1 MLIQTSKSFN
11 LNNIYELRQISVWGQ
26 RYPKRKM
33 HLNRIG
39 LFDSQRNAE
48 ESMRL
53 DIQAEKEQ
61 YKSWGRDDYKKECL
75 GYLISSQQVLH
86 RELPDFSYHPK
97 WWSYNADGEP
107 NDHSLATEQGAFY
120 GRPTE
125 KVCFQVGDFVE
136 VLGYDSI
143 ELAIVGMLPPTPERY
158 EELKQRWLEK
168 HDDCP
173 SLMDESDDCYLVYT
187 IGEGDTHQHIECYKV
202 FPPSKP
208 VPPTIARK
216 LRDTI
221 YKQVQS

>member
-1 MLIQTSKSFN
+1 MTETV
-11 LNNIYELRQISVWGQ
+11 YELQQILVLGQ
-26 RYPKRKM
+26 RCPKRKM

-39 LFDSQRNAE
+39 LYDSLKNAE

-53 DIQAEKEQ
+53 YIQAEKEQ
-61 YKSWGRDDYKKECL
+61 YKGWGRDDYKKECL
-75 GYLISSQQVLH
+75 GYLISGQQILH
-86 RELPDFSYHPK
+86 CELPDFSYHPK
-97 WWSYNADGEP
+97 WWSYNADGEA
-107 NDHSLATEQGAFY
+107 NDHSLAAESGEFY

-125 KVCFQVGDFVE
+125 EIRFQVGDIVE
-136 VLGYDSI
+136 VLGYDSV

-168 HDDCP
+168 HDDFP

-221 YKQVQS
+221 NKQVQS

>member
-1 MLIQTSKSFN
+1 MHFLKT
-11 LNNIYELRQISVWGQ
+11 IYELQQISVWGQ

-39 LFDSQRNAE
+39 LFDSLKSAE

-53 DIQAEKEQ
+53 YIQAEKEK
-61 YKSWGRDDYKKECL
+61 YKSWGHDDYKKECL

-86 RELPDFSYHPK
+86 CELPDFSYHPQ
-97 WWSYNADGEP
+97 WWSYNVDGEA
-107 NDHSLATEQGAFY
+107 NDHSLAMESGEFY
-120 GRPTE
+120 GRPVE
-125 KVCFQVGDFVE
+125 EIRFQVGDIVE
-136 VLGYDSI
+136 VLGYDCV

-158 EELKQRWLEK
+158 EEQRQRWQDRY
-168 HDDCP
+168 DDCS

-202 FPPSKP
+202 FPPSKL

-221 YKQVQS
+221 NKKVQS